1 MEVAVLS
8 LADYRALAGFRH
20 ELRRFLHFSEE
31 AARDVGL
38 EPQQHQLLLAVRGM
52 PADSAATV
60 GALAERLQLRHH
72 STVEL
77 VDRSEARG
85 LVRRAPHP
93 GDRRQVIVALTAA
106 GAGLLRRLSLAH
118 RTELRTV
125 APRLVAA
132 LGTLRDRPGPRQR
145 RRRARHS

>member
-1 MEVAVLS
+1 MATLSEV
-8 LADYRALAGFRH
+8 DYRALADFRH
-20 ELRRFLHFSEE
+20 ELRRFQHFSEE
-31 AARDVGL
+31 AARGVGL

-52 PADSAATV
+52 PAGTAATV

-93 GDRRQVIVALTAA
+93 ADRRQVVVTLTAG
-106 GAGLLRRLSLAH
+106 GAGVLRRLSLAH

-125 APRLVAA
+125 APRLLAVLGA
-132 LGTLRDRPGPRQR
+132 LGDRRAAPHR
-145 RRRARHS
+145 RRGRARRG

>member
-1 MEVAVLS
+1 MPAVN
-8 LADYRALAGFRH
+8 LALRDYRALAAFRH
-20 ELRRFLHFSEE
+20 ELRRFLRFSED
-31 AARDVGL
+31 AARRVGL

-93 GDRRQVIVALTAA
+93 GGRRQVIVALTAA

-125 APRLVAA
+125 APRLAAA
-132 LGTLRDRPGPRQR
+132 LGTL
-145 RRRARHS
+145 

>member
-1 MEVAVLS
+1 MAALS
-8 LADYRALAGFRH
+8 LADYRALADFRH
-20 ELRRFLHFSEE
+20 ELRRFVHFSEE
-31 AARDVGL
+31 AARHVGL
-38 EPQQHQLLLAVRGM
+38 EPQQHQLLLAMRGM
-52 PADSAATV
+52 PAGSAATV

-85 LVRRAPHP
+85 LVRRAPNP
-93 GDRRQVIVALTAA
+93 GDRRQVIVTLTAA

-125 APRLVAA
+125 APRLATA
-132 LGTLRDRPGPRQR
+132 LGALGGRRPGPRQR
-145 RRRARHS
+145 RRRARHG